1 MVVAKLSQK
10 YEDRELIAATLIVM
24 LVSVLGII
32 DYLPVYSVSQ
42 YILFGVGVFISANS
56 LEGVNMSMLSKVIP
70 TSWAKGTFNSGF
82 LATEAGTLAR
92 SVGDVIISTVTAIF
106 GTENL
111 LDGLFTPM
119 AVLCAISV
127 AMVYLSYGHLT
138 DSDDDDESDSYSNTS
153 NEAGRESHK

>member
-1 MVVAKLSQK
+1 MVVAKISQK
-10 YEDRELIAATLIVM
+10 YEDRELIVAALIVM

-32 DYLPVYSVSQ
+32 DYLPVYSVYQ
-42 YILFGVGVFISANS
+42 YIIFGIGVFISANS

-92 SVGDVIISTVTAIF
+92 SVGDVIISTVMGIF

-119 AVLCAISV
+119 ALFCASSL
-127 AMVYLSYGHLT
+127 AMVYFSYSHLIDT
-138 DSDDDDESDSYSNTS
+138 DDDDESET
-153 NEAGRESHK
+153 EPQESQVK